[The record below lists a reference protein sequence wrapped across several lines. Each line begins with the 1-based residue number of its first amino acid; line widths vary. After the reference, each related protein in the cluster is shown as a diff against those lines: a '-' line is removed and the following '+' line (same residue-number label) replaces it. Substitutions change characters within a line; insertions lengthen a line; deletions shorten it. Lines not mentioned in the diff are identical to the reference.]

1 MPKIRISSPSLEWS
15 NDGGMYDGDTS
26 VLPPKVVFIYKITR
40 SYRFLEKQYCFAR
53 CFCIVK
59 ENKLYSTFRAQLD
72 FRNLSNLLNFRKQG
86 KLKEL
91 RSYCSQKLSE
101 TIRFCFF
108 EYLLHLS
115 VDE

>member
-1 MPKIRISSPSLEWS
+1 MDI
-15 NDGGMYDGDTS
+15 
-26 VLPPKVVFIYKITR
+26 LPF
-40 SYRFLEKQYCFAR
+40 YRLKLFLFTKSRGHIDFWKKQYCFAR

-59 ENKLYSTFRAQLD
+59 ENTLYSTFRAQLD